1 MSSAPV
7 IPSFKLEYRHKLLE
21 FLPFLNHTLSKL
33 KCNGDH
39 EEWNQ
44 VKNFLGV
51 ISSLSLD
58 EELRRS
64 VLAQDLFK
72 LSIYYNPDM
81 NILD

>member
-1 MSSAPV
+1 M
-7 IPSFKLEYRHKLLE
+7 
-21 FLPFLNHTLSKL
+21 SKL